1 MNARKRFL
9 ETMNYGKPDRLPFYE
24 FLGFWDQTIN
34 RWRGEGLDTGVNVF
48 DYFGFDK
55 IEYVYV
61 DFDPIPSFVTKT
73 LQEDERYITVAVEG
87 GGLRWVSKNLKTG
100 TSMRSS

>member
-1 MNARKRFL
+1 
-9 ETMNYGKPDRLPFYE
+9 
-24 FLGFWDQTIN
+24 
-34 RWRGEGLDTGVNVF
+34 VNVF
-48 DYFGFDK
+48 DHFGFDK

-87 GGLRWVSKNLKTG
+87 GGLRWAS
-100 TSMRSS
+100 

>member
-1 MNARKRFL
+1 
-9 ETMNYGKPDRLPFYE
+9 MNYGKPDRLPFYE
-24 FLGFWDQTIN
+24 FLGFFLGPNYQQVA
-34 RWRGEGLDTGVNVF
+34 GEGLDSGVDVF

-87 GGLRWVSKNLKTG
+87 GGL
-100 TSMRSS
+100 M